1 MLEHRVG
8 HGRERALVGGEGGV
22 RSREGER
29 KRKRKRNCGSG

>member
-29 KRKRKRNCGSG
+29 KRKRNCGSG